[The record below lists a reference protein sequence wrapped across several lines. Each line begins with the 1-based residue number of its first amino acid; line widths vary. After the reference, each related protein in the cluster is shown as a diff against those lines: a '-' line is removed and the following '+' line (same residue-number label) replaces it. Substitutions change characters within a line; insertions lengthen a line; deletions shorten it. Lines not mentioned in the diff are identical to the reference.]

1 MSSARARALPSRET
15 STATGTRFSCHAFC
29 PAATAKQEKK
39 RIERQF
45 FKLPSARQR
54 AGILERHFV
63 ERDAATSSNRDH
75 EA

>member
-1 MSSARARALPSRET
+1 MDDALEAIGALFGLAALCLIFGGFLEGP
-15 STATGTRFSCHAFC
+15 TAE
-29 PAATAKQEKK
+29 QERK

-54 AGILERHFV
+54 AGILERHFA
-63 ERDAATSSNRDH
+63 ERDAATSSNRDN